1 MGQLPKSKIEQ
12 LKREKREA
20 KAAKKR
26 KVATR
31 EKIVRFLI
39 VCEGERTEPNYFR
52 ELVKDRYSEVRS
64 EDIVGEGRSTCALV
78 KKAEEIKDRL
88 ERQRQLK
95 FDRVWV
101 VFDKDDFND
110 FNEAIAL
117 AEKKGFMAAWSN
129 EAFELWYLL
138 HFVYLDAAIPRADYI
153 TKLENEIRKIE
164 RYANYNYRKNDSG
177 IYSLLQK
184 IGDEPRAKQ
193 RAAKLRTMFNERK
206 DYKSHKPCTQVDILV
221 DELEHSENL
230 LNSIISD
237 DCQSRK

>member
-26 KVATR
+26 KVAIR

-39 VCEGERTEPNYFR
+39 VCEGERTEPNYFKG
-52 ELVKDRYSEVRS
+52 LVKDKYSEVRS
-64 EDIVGEGRSTCALV
+64 EEIIGEGRSTCALI
-78 KKAEEIKDRL
+78 KRAEEIKEKL
-88 ERQRQLK
+88 EQSRQLK

-117 AEKKGFMAAWSN
+117 AARKGYKTAWSN

-138 HFVYLDAAIPRADYI
+138 HFIYLDAAISRDAYI
-153 TKLENEIRKIE
+153 VKLENEIRKFE
-164 RYANYNYRKNDSG
+164 NYKNFHYRKNHPD
-177 IYSLLQK
+177 IYELLKTIGNESL
-184 IGDEPRAKQ
+184 AKL
-193 RAAKLRTMFNERK
+193 RAAKLRFMFGNDQ
-206 DYKSHKPCTQVDILV
+206 DYKNHNPSTWVDQLV
-221 DELEHSENL
+221 EELENPEEL
-230 LNSIISD
+230 LND
-237 DCQSRK
+237 D

>member
-31 EKIVRFLI
+31 NKIVRFLI
-39 VCEGERTEPNYFR
+39 VCEGERTEPNYFK
-52 ELVKDRYSEVRS
+52 ELVKDRYSEVRA
-64 EDIVGEGRSTCALV
+64 EEIVGEGRSTCALV
-78 KKAEEIKDRL
+78 KRTEEIRDML
-88 ERQRQLK
+88 EHKRQLM

-117 AEKKGFMAAWSN
+117 AAKKGYNSAWTN

-138 HFVYLDAAIPRADYI
+138 HFVYLDAAISRADYI
-153 TKLENEIRKIE
+153 KILEAEIQKALGDE
-164 RYANYNYRKNDSG
+164 RYRYKKNDAG
-177 IYSLLQK
+177 IYSLLHR
-184 IGDEPRAKQ
+184 IGNEELAKQ
-193 RAAKLRTMFNERK
+193 RAAKLRSFFEDSMNYRE
-206 DYKSHKPCTQVDILV
+206 HKPCTTVDLLV
-221 DELEHSENL
+221 TELEHPESL
-230 LNSIISD
+230 L
-237 DCQSRK
+237 

>member
-20 KAAKKR
+20 KAARKR

-31 EKIVRFLI
+31 DKIVRFLI
-39 VCEGERTEPNYFR
+39 VCEGERTEPNYFK

-64 EDIVGEGRSTCALV
+64 EEIVGEGRSTCALV
-78 KKAEEIKDRL
+78 KRTEEIRDML

-110 FNEAIAL
+110 FNEAIVL
-117 AEKKGFMAAWSN
+117 AESKGYGAAWSN

-138 HFVYLDAAIPRADYI
+138 HFVYLDSAISRADYI
-153 TKLENEIRKIE
+153 KKLENEIRKADGCGDF
-164 RYANYNYRKNDSG
+164 RYRKNAPG
-177 IYSLLQK
+177 IYRLLQR
-184 IGDEPRAKQ
+184 IGNESQAKL
-193 RAAKLRTMFNERK
+193 RAAKLRAMFADTP
-206 DYKSHKPCTQVDILV
+206 DYKSHMPCTCVDLLV
-221 DELEHSENL
+221 EELEHPEGP
-230 LNSIISD
+230 LN
-237 DCQSRK
+237 

>member
-1 MGQLPKSKIEQ
+1 MGQLPKSRIEQ

-31 EKIVRFLI
+31 EKIVRFLV

-52 ELVKDRYSEVRS
+52 ELVRDRYSEVRS
-64 EDIVGEGRSTCALV
+64 EEIVGEGRSTCALV
-78 KKAEEIKDRL
+78 KKTEEIRERL

-110 FNEAIAL
+110 FNEAISL
-117 AEKKGFMAAWSN
+117 AERKGYKAGWTN

-138 HFVYLDAAIPRADYI
+138 HFTFLDAAVSRADYI
-153 TKLENEIRKIE
+153 AKLETEIRRNEDYQDYK
-164 RYANYNYRKNDSG
+164 YHKNDKA
-177 IYSLLQK
+177 IYALLQK
-184 IGDEPRAKQ
+184 IGNEALAKK
-193 RAAKLRTMFNERK
+193 A
-206 DYKSHKPCTQVDILV
+206 S
-221 DELEHSENL
+221 
-230 LNSIISD
+230 
-237 DCQSRK
+237 

>member
-31 EKIVRFLI
+31 NKIVRFLI
-39 VCEGERTEPNYFR
+39 VCEGERTEPNYFK
-52 ELVKDRYSEVRS
+52 ELVRNKYSEVRS

-78 KKAEEIKDRL
+78 KRTEEFREKL
-88 ERQRQLK
+88 ERQRQLR

-117 AEKKGFMAAWSN
+117 AERKGYKAAWSN

-138 HFVYLDAAIPRADYI
+138 HFIYLDSAISRADYI
-153 TKLENEIRKIE
+153 KNLKTRYTGLTAMRISAIRRMTLAFMHYFRI
-164 RYANYNYRKNDSG
+164 
-177 IYSLLQK
+177 
-184 IGDEPRAKQ
+184 
-193 RAAKLRTMFNERK
+193 
-206 DYKSHKPCTQVDILV
+206 
-221 DELEHSENL
+221 
-230 LNSIISD
+230 
-237 DCQSRK
+237 

>member
-31 EKIVRFLI
+31 DKIVRFLI
-39 VCEGERTEPNYFR
+39 VCEGERTEPNYFKG
-52 ELVKDRYSEVRS
+52 LVKDKYSEVRS
-64 EDIVGEGRSTCALV
+64 EDIVGEGRSTCTLV
-78 KKAEEIKDRL
+78 KRTEEIREKL
-88 ERQRQLK
+88 EHQRQLR

-117 AEKKGFMAAWSN
+117 AERKGYKAAWSN

-138 HFVYLDAAIPRADYI
+138 HFIYLDSAISRTDYI
-153 TKLENEIRKIE
+153 KKLENEIRKFDG
-164 RYANYNYRKNDSG
+164 YGDFSYKKNDAD
-177 IYSLLQK
+177 IYATLQK
-184 IGDEPRAKQ
+184 IGSEPKAKF
-193 RAAKLRTMFNERK
+193 RAAKLRAMFDNVR
-206 DYKSHKPCTQVDILV
+206 DYKCHKPCTRVDLLV
-221 DELEHSENL
+221 EELEHPENL
-230 LNSIISD
+230 LNNN
-237 DCQSRK
+237 

>member
-31 EKIVRFLI
+31 DKIVRFLI
-39 VCEGERTEPNYFR
+39 VCEGERTEPNYFK

-64 EDIVGEGRSTCALV
+64 EEIVGEGRSTCALV
-78 KKAEEIKDRL
+78 KKTQEIRDRL
-88 ERQRQLK
+88 EHQRQLK

-110 FNEAIAL
+110 FNEAISL
-117 AEKKGFMAAWSN
+117 AHRKGYCVGWTN

-138 HFVYLDAAIPRADYI
+138 HFVFLDTAVSRADYI
-153 TKLENEIRKIE
+153 DKLEAEIKRFDAYQDFK
-164 RYANYNYRKNDSG
+164 YFKNDKSF
-177 IYSLLQK
+177 YALLQK
-184 IGDEPRAKQ
+184 LGNEELAKSRA
-193 RAAKLRTMFNERK
+193 RKLREFFDHSV
-206 DYKSHKPCTQVDILV
+206 DYKSHKPCTTVDLLV
-221 DELEHSENL
+221 DELEHPENL
-230 LNSIISD
+230 INIL
-237 DCQSRK
+237 

>member
-78 KKAEEIKDRL
+78 KKAEEIRDRL
-88 ERQRQLK
+88 EHQRQLK

-110 FNEAIAL
+110 FNEAIVL

-138 HFVYLDAAIPRADYI
+138 HFVYLDAAISRADYI
-153 TKLENEIRKIE
+153 KKLENEIRRIDG
-164 RYANYNYRKNDSG
+164 YANYNYKKNDVG
-177 IYSLLQK
+177 IYSLLQR
-184 IGDEPRAKQ
+184 IGDEPQAKQ
-193 RAAKLRTMFNERK
+193 RAAKLRAMFDDTK
-206 DYKSHKPCTQVDILV
+206 DYKNYKPCTCVDVLV
-221 DELEHSENL
+221 DELEHPDNL
-230 LNSIISD
+230 LSGI
-237 DCQSRK
+237 

>member
-31 EKIVRFLI
+31 DKIVRFLI
-39 VCEGERTEPNYFR
+39 VCEGERTEPNYFK
-52 ELVKDRYSEVRS
+52 ELVRDRYSEVRS

-78 KKAEEIKDRL
+78 KRAEEIREKL
-88 ERQRQLK
+88 ERQRQLR

-110 FNEAIAL
+110 FNEAIVL
-117 AEKKGFMAAWSN
+117 AERKGYKAAWSN

-138 HFVYLDAAIPRADYI
+138 HFIDLDSAISRADYI
-153 TKLENEIRKIE
+153 KKLENEIRRCDGHENFCYK
-164 RYANYNYRKNDSG
+164 KNDSG
-177 IYSLLQK
+177 IYRMLQN
-184 IGDEPRAKQ
+184 IGNETQ
-193 RAAKLRTMFNERK
+193 AKLRAARLRSIFGNAH
-206 DYKSHKPCTQVDILV
+206 DFKSHKPCTCVDILV
-221 DELEHSENL
+221 EELEHPENL
-230 LNSIISD
+230 LNNI
-237 DCQSRK
+237 

>member
-39 VCEGERTEPNYFR
+39 VCEGERTEPNYFK
-52 ELVKDRYSEVRS
+52 ELVNDRFSEVRS
-64 EDIVGEGRSTCALV
+64 EEIVGEGRSTCALV
-78 KKAEEIKDRL
+78 KKTEEIRDRL
-88 ERQRQLK
+88 ERQRQLR

-110 FNEAIAL
+110 FNEAIEL
-117 AEKKGFMAAWSN
+117 AKRKGYQSGWTN

-138 HFVYLDAAIPRADYI
+138 HFVYLDSAISRVDYI
-153 TKLENEIRKIE
+153 KILETEIK
-164 RYANYNYRKNDSG
+164 RYPNYEHFKYKKNDAG
-177 IYSLLQK
+177 IYALLHN
-184 IGDEPRAKQ
+184 IGDESHAKANA
-193 RAAKLRTMFNERK
+193 RRLRKFFEGSF
-206 DYKSHKPCTQVDILV
+206 DYKTHKPCTMVDILV
-221 DELEHSENL
+221 EELEHPETL
-230 LNSIISD
+230 LD
-237 DCQSRK
+237 DMD

>member
-31 EKIVRFLI
+31 DKIVRFLV
-39 VCEGERTEPNYFR
+39 VCEGERTEPNYFK
-52 ELVKDRYSEVRS
+52 ELVKNKYSEVRA
-64 EDIVGEGRSTCALV
+64 EEIVGEGRSTCALV
-78 KKAEEIKDRL
+78 KKTAEIRERL
-88 ERQRQLK
+88 EHQRQLK

-117 AEKKGFMAAWSN
+117 AERKGYGAAWSN

-138 HFVYLDAAIPRADYI
+138 HFVFLDAGISRVDYI
-153 TKLENEIRKIE
+153 SKLEAVIRRVEGFKDFK
-164 RYANYNYRKNDSG
+164 YRKNDEG
-177 IYSLLQK
+177 FYSLLQM
-184 IGDEPRAKQ
+184 IGNEELAKERAQ
-193 RAAKLRTMFNERK
+193 KLRGFFEHTL
-206 DYKSHKPCTQVDILV
+206 DYKSHKPCTTVDILV
-221 DELEHSENL
+221 EELEHPENCCEL
-230 LNSIISD
+230 LD
-237 DCQSRK
+237 

>member
-31 EKIVRFLI
+31 DKIVRFLV
-39 VCEGERTEPNYFR
+39 VCEGERTEPNYFKG
-52 ELVKDRYSEVRS
+52 LVKDRYSEVRA
-64 EDIVGEGRSTCALV
+64 EEIVGEGRSTCALV
-78 KKAEEIKDRL
+78 KKAEEIRERL
-88 ERQRQLK
+88 ENQRQLK

-117 AEKKGFMAAWSN
+117 AERKGYGSAWSN

-138 HFVYLDAAIPRADYI
+138 HFVYLDAGISRVDYI
-153 TKLENEIRKIE
+153 AKLEAEIRRFEEYKDFK
-164 RYANYNYRKNDSG
+164 YYKNDVK

-184 IGDEPRAKQ
+184 IGNEDL
-193 RAAKLRTMFNERK
+193 AKLRARKLRGFFNNSL
-206 DYKSHKPCTQVDILV
+206 DYKSHKPCTTVDLLVEEHEYPEILLGMV
-221 DELEHSENL
+221 
-230 LNSIISD
+230 
-237 DCQSRK
+237 

>member
-31 EKIVRFLI
+31 DRIVRFLI
-39 VCEGERTEPNYFR
+39 VCEGERTEPNYFKG
-52 ELVKDRYSEVRS
+52 LVKDRYSEVRS
-64 EDIVGEGRSTCALV
+64 EEIVGEGRSTCALV
-78 KKAEEIKDRL
+78 RKTDEIKAKL
-88 ERQRQLK
+88 ERQRQLP

-117 AEKKGFMAAWSN
+117 AKRMGFNAGWTN

-138 HFVYLDAAIPRADYI
+138 HFVYLDAAISRQDYI
-153 TKLENEIRKIE
+153 EKLQAEIRKHHT
-164 RYANYNYRKNDSG
+164 YNKFVYKKNDDG
-177 IYSLLQK
+177 IYSLIKETGNEELAK
-184 IGDEPRAKQ
+184 SRAV
-193 RAAKLRTMFNERK
+193 KLRKLFEGSS
-206 DYKSHKPCTQVDILV
+206 DYKTHKPCTTVDTLV
-221 DELEHSENL
+221 EELEHPDR
-230 LNSIISD
+230 I
-237 DCQSRK
+237 